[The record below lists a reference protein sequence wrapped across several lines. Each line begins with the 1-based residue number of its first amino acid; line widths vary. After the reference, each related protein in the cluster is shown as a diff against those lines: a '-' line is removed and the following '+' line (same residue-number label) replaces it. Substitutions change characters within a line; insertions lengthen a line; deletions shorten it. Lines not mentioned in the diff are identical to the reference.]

1 MTVQNKMQHSI
12 PNHSL
17 GKCAMQGA
25 GFAAVLGIVFL
36 SIIFSIGGVLNGKNF
51 WQSAWEFF
59 PLVTATIGGAL
70 GGMIYYLI
78 VKAWH
83 PDGWKKILAII
94 VCILVYAVLLWLS
107 LIAGFSAT
115 GQWD

>member
-1 MTVQNKMQHSI
+1 MNAQNEMRHTLH
-12 PNHSL
+12 NNSL
-17 GKCAMQGA
+17 GKRAIQGA
-25 GFAAVLGIVFL
+25 CIAAVLGIVFL
-36 SIIFSIGGVLNGKNF
+36 SIIFSIGGVLKGKNF

-59 PLVTATIGGAL
+59 PLVTATVGGAL

-94 VCILVYAVLLWLS
+94 VCILVYGLLLWLS

>member
-1 MTVQNKMQHSI
+1 MTA
-12 PNHSL
+12 PNEIQQTLHNNTL
-17 GKCAMQGA
+17 GKRAIQGA
-25 GFAAVLGIVFL
+25 CIAAVLGIVFL

-59 PLVTATIGGAL
+59 PLVTATVGGAL

-83 PDGWKKILAII
+83 PVGWKKILAAI
-94 VCILVYAVLLWLS
+94 VCILVYFLLLWLS

-115 GQWD
+115 GQWN

>member
-17 GKCAMQGA
+17 GKYAMQGA
-25 GFAAVLGIVFL
+25 GIAAVLGIVFL

-94 VCILVYAVLLWLS
+94 VCILVYAVLLSLS